1 MIFDQRFDDRVEG
14 LLDDFFRLQLGEPDL
29 FGDGFNDLFLGHGG
43 VPYETGQMD
52 EGRRSQ
58 ATPLMSQV

>member
-1 MIFDQRFDDRVEG
+1 
-14 LLDDFFRLQLGEPDL
+14 LDDFFRLQLGEPDL
-29 FGDGFNDLFLGHGG
+29 FGDSLNDLFFGHGG

-58 ATPLMSQV
+58 AMPLMPQV